1 MSTAERPIQERL
13 ERASLYRLLGGA
25 LARPQAE
32 RLAELAQAAEALA
45 PAIEPAV
52 RGPLA
57 RFAAA
62 ARATDAAAVGDE
74 YVFLFD
80 RGAKVPPYE
89 GAWGEAPQ
97 LAGKAALLADI
108 AGFYAAFGLEPGDG
122 QPDVEDHIAAECE
135 FMSALALKEAY
146 ALAESDDEGAAIT
159 RAAQSRFVGDHLGRW
174 SVTFANGLRD
184 ASPLPYY
191 RSLADVLDVWVK
203 TEIEHLG
210 ATPSAVLGR
219 SGYDPLQEADT
230 FICPMAAS
238 EPAPPEGASP
248 DEGSEDAREEP

>member
-1 MSTAERPIQERL
+1 MTATERAIQERL
-13 ERASLYRLLGGA
+13 ERGSLYRLLGWA
-25 LARPQAE
+25 LARPQADYHPA
-32 RLAELAQAAEALA
+32 LAEAAEALA
-45 PAIEPAV
+45 RVVEPAV
-52 RGPLA
+52 AEPLA

-62 ARATDAAAVGDE
+62 ANETDAAAVRDE

-89 GAWGEAPQ
+89 GAWEDAPQ

-108 AGFYAAFGLEPGDG
+108 AGFYAAFGLTPGEA

-159 RAAQSRFVGDHLGRW
+159 LAAQSRFVGDHLGRW
-174 SVTFANGLRD
+174 SGTFADALKD

-191 RSLADVLDVWVK
+191 GALADLLSAWMK
-203 TEIEHLG
+203 AEIERLG
-210 ATPSAVLGR
+210 AAPSVVLGR
-219 SGYDPLQEADT
+219 SGYDSIQEADA
-230 FICPMAAS
+230 FSCPMA
-238 EPAPPEGASP
+238 EPEPVQ
-248 DEGSEDAREEP
+248 EDPSEEP